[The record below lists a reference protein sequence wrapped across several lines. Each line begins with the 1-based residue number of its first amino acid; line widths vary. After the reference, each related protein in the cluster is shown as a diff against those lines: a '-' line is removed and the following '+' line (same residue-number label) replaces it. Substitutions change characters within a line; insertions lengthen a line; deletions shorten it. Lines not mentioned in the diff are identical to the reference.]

1 MAETLKIKDLPPE
14 SRPREVFMRSANP
27 VRDVPDAMLLAILIR
42 TGQKGSS
49 AIDLANRLIK
59 HFGSA
64 ANLVDATWQQIV
76 AAKVPGVGKVAAIQL
91 AAAFALVKRNA
102 RTSQRSF
109 KRAIV
114 SSDDVVRQVLSA
126 GIDEKQEN
134 VFALYLDTRGRLL
147 CEPALVFRGVLNAAP
162 LHPRDIF
169 RQAIRL
175 GAASVIVAHT
185 HPSGDATPSNEDLA
199 ETKRLIETG
208 NLVGIPLDDHVV
220 IGCGTRHHVSIRG
233 SGQIPFETYTT
244 RLTVPGTEIAQGKSR

>member
-14 SRPREVFMRSANP
+14 SRPREAFMRSANP
-27 VRDVPDAMLLAILIR
+27 QKEMSDATLLAILIR

-64 ANLVDATWQQIV
+64 AELVDATWQQIV
-76 AAKVPGVGKVAAIQL
+76 AAKVPGVGKVAAVQL
-91 AAAFALVKRNA
+91 AAAFALVKRNV

-109 KRAIV
+109 KRAIE

-134 VFALYLDTRGRLL
+134 TFALYLDTQGKLL
-147 CEPALVFRGVLNAAP
+147 CEPMLVFRGVLDATP

-169 RQAIRL
+169 RHAIRL
-175 GAASVIVAHT
+175 GAASVIIAHT
-185 HPSGDATPSNEDLA
+185 HPSGDATPSDEDLL

-208 NLVGIPLDDHVV
+208 KMVGISLDDHVV

-233 SGQIPFETYTT
+233 AGLVHFGDNT
-244 RLTVPGTEIAQGKSR
+244 